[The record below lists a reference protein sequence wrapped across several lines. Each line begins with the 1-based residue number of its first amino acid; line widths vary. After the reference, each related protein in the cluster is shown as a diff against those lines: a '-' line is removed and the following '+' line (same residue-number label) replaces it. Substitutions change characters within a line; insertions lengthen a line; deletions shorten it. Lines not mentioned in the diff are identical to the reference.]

1 MVVPRLAA
9 DDWRFPPTA
18 QALDAATCGT
28 PESLDGLLAY
38 GGDLEP
44 GRLERAYRR
53 GIFPWFAPGQPI
65 LWWSLAPRMV
75 LEVEPARGTFRLQRS
90 LRKTLQR
97 FIATPGCEI
106 RIDHD
111 CPAVIAA
118 CAGTPRPGQDG
129 TWIVPQ
135 MVRAYSRWH
144 REAVQGGGSAVHSG
158 VHSVET
164 WIDGELAGGLYCIS
178 IGGMVFGESM
188 FAHRPDASKFAL
200 AALVAFCRVN
210 GLPRIDCQQQTAH
223 LARFGALPQPR
234 EDFERHLAESLALP
248 APPRWVWS
256 ADHWSAL
263 PELVGSQGGRRP

>member
-1 MVVPRLAA
+1 MVPRLAA

-18 QALDAATCGT
+18 QALDAASSGT

-44 GRLERAYRR
+44 GRLEQAYRH

-75 LEVEPARGTFRLQRS
+75 LEVDPARGHFRLQRS

-97 FIATPGCEI
+97 FIAAPGHEI

-118 CAGTPRPGQDG
+118 CAVKPRPGQDG
-129 TWIVPQ
+129 TWIVPE
-135 MVRAYSRWH
+135 MVQAYSRWH
-144 REAVQGGGSAVHSG
+144 REAAQ

-164 WIDGELAGGLYCIS
+164 WIDGELAGGLYCVSIS
-178 IGGMVFGESM
+178 GMVFGESM
-188 FAHRPDASKFAL
+188 FAHWPDASKFAL
-200 AALVAFCRVN
+200 AALVAFCRLN

-234 EDFERHLAESLALP
+234 EVFERHLTESLALP
-248 APPRWVWS
+248 GPARWVWP
-256 ADHWSAL
+256 AEGWSAL
-263 PELVGSQGGRRP
+263 PELIGS